1 MITLE
6 GYITTFE
13 ITPAYTDDREGL
25 RDMVE
30 GQSGLAILGD
40 KGYVGENLTKEMSHQ
55 GICLMAL
62 KRSNSKANWPKS
74 VRQLIF
80 QLRRRVE
87 TVFSQLIE
95 QLHVERVLAKSF
107 QGFCTRLLTKF

>member
-13 ITPAYTDDREGL
+13 ITPTSMDEREGL

-30 GQSGLAILGD
+30 SQSSLVLLGD
-40 KGYVGENLTKEMSHQ
+40 KGYIGENLTKEMSAQ

-62 KRSNSKANWPKS
+62 KRS
-74 VRQLIF
+74 
-80 QLRRRVE
+80 
-87 TVFSQLIE
+87 T
-95 QLHVERVLAKSF
+95 AK
-107 QGFCTRLLTKF
+107 